1 MWRYRFYYQTKVD
14 DDVRITYAVKHCKRP
29 KATNPYKN
37 LERMFN
43 SGLIAVYG
51 YDIESNI

>member
-1 MWRYRFYYQTKVD
+1 MWRYKFYYQVKSE
-14 DDVRITYAVKHCKRP
+14 DDVQIIYAVKHCKRP
-29 KATNPYKN
+29 KATKPYKN

-51 YDIESNI
+51 YQVENNI